1 VYLKQ
6 VEMTIVKRSSLIR
19 VTIERMVSEQLTEIY
34 ELLLERFGPQHWW
47 PGETQFEIIVG
58 AILTQNTNW
67 TNVEK
72 AIENLKSA
80 QSLTPEKL
88 HDLGMSKL
96 TELIR
101 PAGYYNIKA
110 KRLKSFV
117 GWLFANYGGQ
127 LRRLEDVG
135 SEQLRAELLAIK
147 GIGRET
153 ADSILLYA
161 LGRCVFVVDTYTARI
176 AVRHRLIELGADY
189 EQLRELFESNLPA
202 EPALFNEY
210 HALLVRAGKDYCR
223 PKARCAG
230 CPLEDLPHSLD
241 VDY

>member
-1 VYLKQ
+1 
-6 VEMTIVKRSSLIR
+6 MI
-19 VTIERMVSEQLTEIY
+19 SEQLTEIY

-88 HDLGMSKL
+88 HGLGISKL
-96 TELIR
+96 AELIR

-110 KRLKSFV
+110 RRLKAFV
-117 GWLFANYGGQ
+117 EWLFANYDGQ
-127 LRRLEDVG
+127 LKKLGEVG

-161 LGRCVFVVDTYTARI
+161 FGRCVFVVDAYTARV
-176 AVRHRLIELGADY
+176 AVRHRLIEPGADY

-202 EPALFNEY
+202 ESALFNEY

-230 CPLEDLPHSLD
+230 CPLEKLPHSLD
-241 VDY
+241 IDY